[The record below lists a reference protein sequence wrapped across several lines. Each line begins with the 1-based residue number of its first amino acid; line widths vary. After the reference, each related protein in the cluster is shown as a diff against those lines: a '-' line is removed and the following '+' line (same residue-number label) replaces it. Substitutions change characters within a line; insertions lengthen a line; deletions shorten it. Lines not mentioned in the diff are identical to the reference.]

1 VKVETYESLSAEGK
15 RYGIWLT
22 PTIMVDETVIAAGRG
37 IPEKDIE
44 KYVKK
49 ALQYQKENQDKNRA
63 QSP

>member
-1 VKVETYESLSAEGK
+1 MKVETYESLSAEGK

-44 KYVKK
+44 KHVLK
-49 ALQYQKENQDKNRA
+49 ALNKNQNK
-63 QSP
+63 

>member
-1 VKVETYESLSAEGK
+1 MKVEIYESLSAEGK

-44 KYVKK
+44 KYVLK
-49 ALQYQKENQDKNRA
+49 ALQRNKK
-63 QSP
+63 